1 MKAKWLITFGFL
13 AGILVALF
21 VPIILLAMGAIN
33 IGADVKPGLIEQTI
47 GPWARDRSVERR
59 APKEKNPYAG
69 DSGAIATGLDH
80 YRENCVMCH
89 GAPGVAAA
97 ELSKGINPSA
107 PSLDKE
113 DSDKSDG
120 ELFWV
125 VKHGIRMTAM
135 PAFGPTHTDEE
146 IWTLVAFIRHLPE
159 LTAQE
164 RDSLRAATDEEA
176 PHHGVETNT
185 RPVK

>member
-1 MKAKWLITFGFL
+1 MKKNGMILLSFV
-13 AGILVALF
+13 AGILVTLL
-21 VPIILLAMGAIN
+21 VPILILATGAIN
-33 IGADVKPGLIEQTI
+33 IGAHVKPGLIERTLA
-47 GPWARDRSVERR
+47 PWGRDRSVAKR
-59 APKEKNPYAG
+59 APTEKNPFAG
-69 DSGAIATGLDH
+69 DSGTIAKGLDH

-107 PSLDKE
+107 PPLGQEK
-113 DSDKSDG
+113 SDRSDG

-146 IWTLVAFIRHLPE
+146 IWKIVAFIRHLPA
-159 LTAQE
+159 LTAPE
-164 RDSLRAATDEEA
+164 RDSLRAATGDEA
-176 PHHGVETNT
+176 HHHGVESSA
-185 RPVK
+185 PPGK